1 MGHVTTDY
9 GGILGTLDG
18 ETVTMAAF
26 DASLVPPTTAV
37 PLAGLGTALDTA
49 TTTATWSTV
58 NGRLNVAN
66 LTGITATDVAYW
78 VCAYDPGGGFEVVS
92 TVTVTDPATYD
103 DEEVEFPLGVARIEY
118 DIVAQVDAL
127 TEVVAEL
134 EGGSSVPDP
143 ASGTDGQVPT
153 VSSGAYVLAT
163 PSGGSTLAW
172 LDDGADLQTYLIDGG
187 SGANLVGA
195 AYTGG
200 LTPVVAAGPLPVML
214 GTVPPAH
221 RPAAAWQGTAQ
232 WHTSFASPPPET
244 GGLAVLID
252 HDGSFMSGPAGGLW
266 VYDGTGTLTDS
277 DDVLVDLG
285 GFRWVTS

>member
-1 MGHVTTDY
+1 MAHVTTDY
-9 GGILGTLDG
+9 AGILGTLDG

-26 DASLVPPTTAV
+26 DAALVPPTTAV
-37 PLAGLGTALDTA
+37 PLSGLGAPLDSA
-49 TTTATWSTV
+49 TTTATWV
-58 NGRLNVAN
+58 EVPGRLDVADLAN
-66 LTGITATDVAYW
+66 ITADDVAYW
-78 VCAYDPGGGFEVVS
+78 VCAYDPGSGLEVVS
-92 TVTVTDPATYD
+92 TVTLTDPPSYD
-103 DEEVEFPLGVARIEY
+103 DETVEFATGVARVER
-118 DIVAQVDAL
+118 DIVARV
-127 TEVVAEL
+127 EVL
-134 EGGSSVPDP
+134 EETTGVSGPDP
-143 ASGTDGQVPT
+143 AGSTAGDVWTSTGPSTD
-153 VSSGAYVLAT
+153 AEWAT

-200 LTPVVAAGPLPVML
+200 LTPVVAAGPFPVML

-285 GFRWVTS
+285 GVRWVTS